1 MAVQKPYHAFFCIE
15 IKEELYIV
23 YLHDKMY
30 TILLIEL
37 LYNLEQSSQK
47 MEWHLARIYQQIW
60 IFSRVLY
67 IRR

>member
-1 MAVQKPYHAFFCIE
+1 MLNIEGLKLFFVMAVQKPYHAFFCIE

-47 MEWHLARIYQQIW
+47 ME
-60 IFSRVLY
+60 
-67 IRR
+67 

>member
-1 MAVQKPYHAFFCIE
+1 MLNIEGLKLFFCDGSSKTIPRIFCIE

-47 MEWHLARIYQQIW
+47 ME
-60 IFSRVLY
+60 
-67 IRR
+67 